1 MPRLS
6 LSGGQSLAL
15 GSSTVQA
22 AYLGSELQHFNPKA
36 IPGIEAWWDASDSS
50 TVTLDSGRVAALADK
65 SGNGR
70 HATNGTSCSTQ
81 PDYIIAARNGRN
93 VARFDAA
100 STQQL
105 TVPSS
110 QALFKYLHDGTA
122 SYVAAVFSTGV
133 VADPNGLF
141 AIFGNNLTATANVGI
156 VFQVDDRT
164 PTFNMVLRIAI
175 AGGVGG
181 AWAAIQDTAS
191 AFVPNQTHLADVL
204 LDVDNATASERIAAT
219 IDGAAISQTNVSTLS
234 ASASNATANLQIGAA
249 GNLAQPHTGDIC
261 ELLFFSQQ
269 PTEAARNAIRQYLSG
284 KWGVTL
290 A

>member
-1 MPRLS
+1 MSMNPRL
-6 LSGGQSLAL
+6 LRPLA
-15 GSSTVQA
+15 T
-22 AYLGSELQHFNPKA
+22 EFNPLSIA
-36 IPGIEAWWDASDSS
+36 GLAAWWDFADASS
-50 TVTLDSGRVAALADK
+50 VTLDSGRVSAVADK

-70 HATNGTSCSTQ
+70 TAANSTSGSTQ
-81 PDYIIAARNGRN
+81 PDYVSGGRNGRN
-93 VARFDAA
+93 IARFTAA
-100 STQQL
+100 STQRL
-105 TVPSS
+105 TVDNS
-110 QALFKYLHDGTA
+110 QATFKFLHDGTP

-141 AIFGNNLTATANVGI
+141 AIFGNNLTATSNVGI

-164 PTFNMVLRIAI
+164 PTFNMLLRIGI
-175 AGGVGG
+175 ARGVGG
-181 AWAAIQDTAS
+181 GWGAIQETAS

-204 LDVDNATASERIAAT
+204 LDADNATASDRIAVT

-249 GNLAQPHTGDIC
+249 GNQSQPHTGDIC

-269 PTEAARNAIRQYLSG
+269 PPLAQRLALRRYLAR